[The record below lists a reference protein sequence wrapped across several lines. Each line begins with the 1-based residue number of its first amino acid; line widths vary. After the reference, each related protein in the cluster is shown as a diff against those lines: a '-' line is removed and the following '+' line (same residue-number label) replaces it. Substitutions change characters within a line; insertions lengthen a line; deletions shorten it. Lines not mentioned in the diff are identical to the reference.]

1 MDVLGVDVGATKI
14 EAVVFRRGR
23 FRPVYHARTTLEALE
38 SLDEIVPS
46 LTERYRCET
55 VGVAVAGAR
64 LKAGRV
70 YIAAL
75 KTTVRLPT
83 MENVSYFK
91 DSEAFAY
98 ASHHLEH
105 PYTSSLAG
113 VTIGTGVGLGIIVDG
128 RPYHGAGNAGEL
140 GHTYAGAE
148 GLRCRCG
155 HTDHLEAYYSGWA
168 FKGDAKAVNSR
179 ERMLVL
185 ARSLADLIH
194 ILDPEVIV
202 LGGSIGKAVD
212 IRRLRSMV
220 YRLLL
225 PGFKPRITKTRL
237 RYAVA
242 AGAALLAAYSPAPKP
257 P

>member
-1 MDVLGVDVGATKI
+1 MDTIGVDVGATKV
-14 EAVVFRRGR
+14 EAVVFRKGR
-23 FRPVYHARTTLEALE
+23 FRPVYHARTTLETLE
-38 SLDEIVPS
+38 RLDEL
-46 LTERYRCET
+46 LTKLIETCKCET
-55 VGVAVAGAR
+55 VGVALAGAR

-75 KTTVRLPT
+75 EKTVRLPV

-98 ASHHLEH
+98 ASYHLEH
-105 PYTSSLAG
+105 PYASSLAG
-113 VTIGTGVGLGIIVDG
+113 VTIGTGVGLGVIVNG

-155 HTDHLEAYYSGWA
+155 FTDHLEAYYSGWA
-168 FKGDAKAVNSR
+168 FKGDRKAVNSCW
-179 ERMLVL
+179 RMLVL

-194 ILDPEVIV
+194 ILDPEVLV
-202 LGGSIGKAVD
+202 LGGSIGRALD
-212 IRRLRSMV
+212 IRRLKSMV

-225 PGFKPRITKTRL
+225 PGFKPRITRTRL
-237 RYAVA
+237 RHAVA
-242 AGAALLAAYSPAPKP
+242 AGAALLAS
-257 P
+257 